1 MAIANIL
8 RQTGDAFL
16 TLLYPPHCALCGV
29 NLERG
34 QYLCT
39 ACNEGT
45 RRIKPPF
52 CKTCSQPFDGAI
64 EQEFTCS
71 NCAKR
76 HFHFECAVTCHLSRG
91 IIRELLLRFKYQ
103 GEFYLRHPLGTWL
116 AEGLADSRIAGE
128 KFDYFVPVPLHP
140 TRERERH
147 FNQAH
152 ALAKILE
159 KQTGTPLLDCLKR
172 IRKTPTQT
180 RFDRAERMENLLNA
194 FKMRNITSVQGKHLV
209 LVDDVF
215 TTGSTVD
222 ECARVLKNSGARSVR
237 VLTVARG

>member
-1 MAIANIL
+1 MAIANLL
-8 RQTGDAFL
+8 RQTGEAFL
-16 TLLYPPHCALCGV
+16 TLLYPPHCTVCSV
-29 NLERG
+29 DLERG
-34 QYLCT
+34 EYLCAACKAKAT
-39 ACNEGT
+39 A
-45 RRIKPPF
+45 IKAPF
-52 CKTCSQPFDGAI
+52 CKICSQPFHGAI
-64 EQEFTCS
+64 EQEFTCP
-71 NCAKR
+71 NCAHR
-76 HFHFECAVTCHLSRG
+76 SFHFEYAVTCHQSRG
-91 IIRELLLRFKYQ
+91 IIRELLIRFKYQ
-103 GEFYLRHPLGTWL
+103 DEFYLRHPLGAWL

-147 FNQAH
+147 FNQAR

-172 IRKTPTQT
+172 VRKTPTQT

-209 LVDDVF
+209 LIDDVF

-222 ECARVLKNSGARSVR
+222 ECARVLKNSGASSVR